1 MTDPPVFDHQGPAP
15 KKKPTNTGQF
25 LEDPGTLQRSIKLKR
40 MNIEDANVAD
50 FFFLVI
56 SKPQTFAKSVQ
67 SYITHLHNIYRFI
80 GLNDTMLGILWCT
93 VLDLH
98 HEYLS
103 NSLDVPREDVQN
115 YCAMSSLGGVTEQED
130 AKVD

>member
-1 MTDPPVFDHQGPAP
+1 
-15 KKKPTNTGQF
+15 
-25 LEDPGTLQRSIKLKR
+25 

-67 SYITHLHNIYRFI
+67 SY
-80 GLNDTMLGILWCT
+80 LNDTMLGILWCT